1 MIKDVNHIGIN
12 VCDMEASIN
21 FYGKVLGFEKLG
33 GIVDQKDLKCRVQ
46 YMKAPDGVMIEFIEY
61 YPDVEITTYK
71 VTQAGVYR
79 HIAFTVESKADYDF
93 YLNKL
98 NEAKNKFPNI
108 VVPEKPEYLPYLD
121 LDVLL
126 FHDPNGVE
134 IELCL
139 KRSVGRYDW
148 PQDLVK

>member
-12 VCDMEASIN
+12 VRDMAASIG
-21 FYGKVLGFEKLG
+21 FYGEVLGFEQLG

-46 YMKAPDGVMIEFIEY
+46 YMKTPDGVMIEFIEY
-61 YPDVEITTYK
+61 YPDVEVNAYK

-79 HIAFTVESKADYDF
+79 HIAFTVESKEDF
-93 YLNKL
+93 VIYLNRLK
-98 NEAKNKFPNI
+98 EAKNKFPNI
-108 VVPEKPEYLPYLD
+108 IVPEKPEYLPYLD

-139 KRSVGRYDW
+139 KRTVDRYDW
-148 PQDLVK
+148 PQDLIK